1 MKKLLKVTSVLC
13 IIYGV
18 HYVALGILALFAAG
32 FTTIVSLATFSLKL
46 VGGTIGIIILLA
58 ICLGMAYLY
67 GSGGI
72 HALKNNKKPALI
84 NITIAALISLLSLIS
99 SLISKKVSTSFLDV
113 FAVILPVVQAFL
125 IIQTED

>member
-32 FTTIVSLATFSLKL
+32 LTTIVSLATFSLKL
-46 VGGTIGIIILLA
+46 VGGTLGIILLLA
-58 ICLGMAYLY
+58 ICLGMAYLFGY
-67 GSGGI
+67 GGI
-72 HALKNNKKPALI
+72 CALKNNKKPALI

-99 SLISKKVSTSFLDV
+99 SLISKKVSTSFWDV
-113 FAVILPVVQAFL
+113 FAVILPIVQAFL